1 MGSYW
6 KNVSVVFSGAV
17 VAQIIPI
24 IGALFI
30 ARIYTPS
37 DYGAYSLWLA
47 VVFILGVIFTLRY
60 EAALALE
67 GDGEER
73 SSAVVA
79 TLITTLLV
87 GVLFSAI
94 LAITCVVFPSLLQQ
108 FSYLA
113 LISFIPAGVLLSFN
127 MVLQGWAAADGRY
140 NQLNI
145 LRLIFASSVTLL
157 QIVAGM
163 FFAGELTLLLMHTLG
178 LFISFCFAL
187 CLYPIPI
194 KSIRSIRYTMISFW
208 QRRRRFPI
216 FSLPA
221 DLTST
226 VTAQLPLIIVTSRF
240 GSEIGGLLALTLRI
254 LSAPL
259 GILGKAV
266 LDVFKRYAVVEMNE
280 TRSCKN
286 IYIKTFKILCL
297 GSIGLIVGVLLFAE
311 WFFILAFGSEWA
323 DAGLYAIWLLPL
335 FALRFVASPLSYTIY
350 IVEKQSWDLVWQ
362 VSLLVVTLLAL
373 SISGDFRSVM
383 LVYTYAAS
391 LMYLIYLYL
400 TYRLSK

>member
-1 MGSYW
+1 MGGYW

-24 IGALFI
+24 VGALFI

-79 TLITTLLV
+79 TLCTIVLV

-94 LAITCVVFPSLLQQ
+94 MVLTCLAFPALIQQ

-113 LISFIPAGVLLSFN
+113 LISFMPAGIFLSFN

-140 NQLNI
+140 NQLNA

-157 QIVAGM
+157 QIVAGLV
-163 FFAGELTLLLMHTLG
+163 FASELTLLLMHTLG

-240 GSEIGGLLALTLRI
+240 GNEIGGLLALTLRI

-280 TRSCKN
+280 TGSCKN

-297 GSIGLIVGVLLFAE
+297 GSIGLVVGVLLFAE
-311 WFFILAFGSEWA
+311 WLFTVAFGSEWA
-323 DAGLYAIWLLPL
+323 EAGLYAIWLLPL

-350 IVEKQSWDLVWQ
+350 IVEKQNWDLVWQ
-362 VSLLVVTLLAL
+362 VGLLIVTFFAL
-373 SISGDFRSVM
+373 SASGDFRSVV
-383 LVYTYAAS
+383 LLYGYTAS
-391 LMYLIYLYL
+391 LMYLIYLYV
-400 TYRLSK
+400 TYKLS

>member
-24 IGALFI
+24 VGALFI
-30 ARIYTPS
+30 ARLYTPS

-79 TLITTLLV
+79 TLFTTVLV

-94 LAITCVVFPSLLQQ
+94 IAIIWLAFPTLVEK

-113 LISFIPAGVLLSFN
+113 LISFIPAGIFLAFN

-140 NQLNI
+140 NQLNA

-157 QIVAGM
+157 QIAAGLV
-163 FFAGELTLLLMHTLG
+163 FASELTLLLMHTLG

-194 KSIRSIRYTMISFW
+194 KSIKSIRCTMVSFW

-240 GSEIGGLLALTLRI
+240 GNEIGGIFALTLRI

-280 TRSCKN
+280 TGSCKN
-286 IYIKTFKILCL
+286 IYKKTFKILLL
-297 GSIGLIVGVLLFAE
+297 GSIGLVVGVLLFAE
-311 WFFILAFGSEWA
+311 WLFTAAFGSEWA

-335 FALRFVASPLSYTIY
+335 FALRFIASPLSYTIY
-350 IVEKQSWDLVWQ
+350 IVEKQNWDLVWQ
-362 VSLLVVTLLAL
+362 IGLLMVTFIAL
-373 SISGDFRSVM
+373 SVSGDFRSVI
-383 LVYTYAAS
+383 LFYGYAAS

-400 TYRLSK
+400 TYRLS